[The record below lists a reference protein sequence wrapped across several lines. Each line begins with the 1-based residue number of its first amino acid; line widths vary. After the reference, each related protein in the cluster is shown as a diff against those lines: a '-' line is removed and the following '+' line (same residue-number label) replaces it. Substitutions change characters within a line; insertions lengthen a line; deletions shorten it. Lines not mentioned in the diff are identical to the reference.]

1 MFSLPIAN
9 LCLLLIEDDPMI
21 GQSLV
26 RALGDEGI
34 RADWERDGIQ
44 GDRAWQSGKYTLVLL
59 DLGLPNRCGLRI
71 LQQQRQAGNRT
82 PVIILTARD
91 EVDDRVAGLESGA
104 DDYVV
109 KPFGLAELMARI
121 HAVLR
126 RSGLADGRYLSNGE
140 ISLNRE
146 TREVRYR
153 NVSQSLPPRE
163 FELLD
168 TLLNHPGRIF
178 SREQLEQRLYQ
189 SQRDLSRHAI
199 DVLIHSL
206 RKKFDDEIVRNV
218 RGVGWMVLKYSET

>member
-1 MFSLPIAN
+1 MFAAPIAN
-9 LCLLLIEDDPMI
+9 LYLLLIEDDPMI

-34 RADWERDGIQ
+34 RTDWQRDGIQ
-44 GDRAWQSGKYTLVLL
+44 GERAWQSGKHMLVLL
-59 DLGLPNRCGLRI
+59 DLGLPNRCGLQI

-82 PVIILTARD
+82 PVVILTARD
-91 EVDDRVAGLESGA
+91 EVDDRVIGLELGA

-109 KPFGLAELMARI
+109 KPFGLSELMARI

-140 ISLNRE
+140 IALNRE
-146 TREVRYR
+146 TREVCYR
-153 NVSQSLPPRE
+153 SMSQSLPPRE

-168 TLLNHPGRIF
+168 TLLENPGRIF
-178 SREQLEQRLYQ
+178 SREQLESRLYRT
-189 SQRDLSRHAI
+189 QRDLSRHVI

-218 RGVGWMVLKYSET
+218 RGVGWMVLKYPEP